1 MHRALNDILWS
12 ANASQLQPQ
21 SRREKPQSHLKQ
33 PQSHHD
39 SSLTTT
45 DSAGQSRELGLTID
59 ASSNNL
65 AEEVSRLR
73 ELILTLKD
81 EARTASQQSEASHR
95 QTHSNQDAAAAQAH
109 TASQQ
114 SEASHRQTHSNQD
127 AAAAQLT
134 SALQT
139 MREENHREQRE
150 AAEASRQ
157 ALQDALGSARPA
169 DVQPL
174 QEQLREA
181 DRLLAI
187 LNEARRFP
195 QTPGPNARNS
205 SSRDPS
211 PLPPTPPP
219 LLLSADDGAPQEG
232 GRPGR
237 GHAADGRRSG
247 ARRPPGRV
255 RVAPGGARG

>member
-81 EARTASQQSEASHR
+81 EAR
-95 QTHSNQDAAAAQAH
+95 